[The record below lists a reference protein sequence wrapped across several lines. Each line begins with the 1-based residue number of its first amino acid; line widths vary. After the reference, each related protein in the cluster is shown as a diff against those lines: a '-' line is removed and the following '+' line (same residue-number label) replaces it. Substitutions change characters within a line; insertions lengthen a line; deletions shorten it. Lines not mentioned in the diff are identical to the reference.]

1 MNWNWG
7 KGIVVSFILF
17 GTFILYMVF
26 RMFQQNIDLV
36 DEKYYDKEIAFDTL
50 MHQSKNVQLDSQKVS
65 IHWIDEGLQIKFD
78 DTLSMKKGW
87 VHIYR
92 PSDKTMDF
100 NMPLINDP
108 THLYKD
114 ERFKTGL
121 YSVKLEWVVNNK
133 KYYKEESI
141 FVD

>member
-7 KGIVVSFILF
+7 KGIVVAFVLF

-26 RMFQQNIDLV
+26 QMFQQNIDLV

-50 MHQSKNVQLDSQKVS
+50 MNKSKNVLSDSQNVAISWTSAGLNIRFEDTVS
-65 IHWIDEGLQIKFD
+65 VKSGSVF
-78 DTLSMKKGW
+78 
-87 VHIYR
+87 IYR
-92 PSDKTMDF
+92 PSDKAMDF
-100 NMPLINDP
+100 TLPLSNNASYTYTD
-108 THLYKD
+108 K
-114 ERFKTGL
+114 RFKTGL
-121 YSVKLEWVVNNK
+121 YSVKLEWVIDNK

>member
-7 KGIVVSFILF
+7 KGIVVSFVLF

-50 MHQSKNVQLDSQKVS
+50 MNKSKNVLTDSQNVFINWS
-65 IHWIDEGLQIKFD
+65 AEGLSIRFQ
-78 DTLSMKKGW
+78 DTISVKSGSVL
-87 VHIYR
+87 IYR
-92 PSDKTMDF
+92 PSDKSMDF
-100 NMPLINDP
+100 TMPLINKNSFVYSD
-108 THLYKD
+108 K
-114 ERFKTGL
+114 RFKNGL
-121 YSVKLEWVVNNK
+121 YSVKLEWVIDNK